1 MDLKLSPNE
10 TILRE
15 WDLASVKKR
24 GDNGVISLTV
34 TDKRLIS
41 SEIRRK
47 SRARYDIL
55 LDKIRGVTV
64 SKGRTLVA
72 LILAVILLLAF
83 ALYFR
88 SFGGQFQTIFQAS
101 FDTEIEQELRALFII
116 SVTIFFLAVIGGLV
130 SLIFFVINNSSTFT
144 LIIHG
149 NFREVPVLSVS
160 NRRRTQNGRVRI
172 KINRKCAIEVAHEL
186 SALLMQRA
194 LEEGS
199 GGALSARKT
208 AITAPSKVSIDVMKE
223 GGVNC
228 CKFRNGDSENRKK
241 GA

>member
-64 SKGRTLVA
+64 SKGRTLAV

-88 SFGGQFQTIFQAS
+88 LFGGQFQTFFQAAS
-101 FDTEIEQELRALFII
+101 DTELESELRALSII
-116 SVTIFFLAVIGGLV
+116 SVTMLFLAVIGGLV
-130 SLIFFVINNSSTFT
+130 SLIFYVINNSSTFT

-149 NFREVPVLSVS
+149 NFREVPVLSLS
-160 NRRRTQNGRVRI
+160 TRRRTNNGRVRI
-172 KINRKCAIEVAHEL
+172 KINRKCATEVAREL

-223 GGVNC
+223 G
-228 CKFRNGDSENRKK
+228 E
-241 GA
+241 